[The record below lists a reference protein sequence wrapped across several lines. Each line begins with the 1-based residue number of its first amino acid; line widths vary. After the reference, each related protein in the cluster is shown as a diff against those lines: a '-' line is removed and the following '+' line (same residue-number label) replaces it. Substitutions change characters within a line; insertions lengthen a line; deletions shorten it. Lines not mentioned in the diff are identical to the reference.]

1 LKNENVEKQ
10 TTKS

>member
-1 LKNENVEKQ
+1 LKNKNVEKQ